1 MKATGKEKKISK
13 KMTRNNVSMTLSDVK
28 DTKNDSFWDEN
39 IMKFHNESDAFKK
52 PSSQWGCAKKIF
64 WTNPELN

>member
-1 MKATGKEKKISK
+1 
-13 KMTRNNVSMTLSDVK
+13 MTLSDVK